1 MKVKKLSLNIL
12 YEEWLRVLNKVTI
25 EFGEGTKA
33 WEDMQ
38 DVMIVL
44 KEKGYSVE
52 PYEEIGTVKLTKEI
66 VEEMSEEDR
75 GAESLAAVY
84 HSK

>member
-1 MKVKKLSLNIL
+1 
-12 YEEWLRVLNKVTI
+12 
-25 EFGEGTKA
+25 
-33 WEDMQ
+33 MQ

-52 PYEEIGTVKLTKEI
+52 PYEGIGTVKLTKEI
-66 VEEMSEEDR
+66 VDEMSEEDR

>member
-1 MKVKKLSLNIL
+1 MVGFLVLFNKEL
-12 YEEWLRVLNKVTI
+12 LRVLNKVTI

-33 WEDMQ
+33 WKDMQ

-52 PYEEIGTVKLTKEI
+52 PYEGIGTVKLTKEI
-66 VEEMSEEDR
+66 VDEMSEEDK